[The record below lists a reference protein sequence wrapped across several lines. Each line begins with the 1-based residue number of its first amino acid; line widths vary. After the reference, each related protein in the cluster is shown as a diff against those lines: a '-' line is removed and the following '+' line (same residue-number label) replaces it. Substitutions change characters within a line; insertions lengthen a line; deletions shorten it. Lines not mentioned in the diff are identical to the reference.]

1 MYEIF
6 NNMVMKKLEFDILS
20 MIAESSNYSVMGYS
34 KTLFKSIEEVEKA
47 YDTLQKDGFVAN
59 NLITKKGQEVL
70 DSHRIDNAIILA
82 AGMSTRFVPL
92 NFEKPKGLLEVK
104 GEILVERQIR
114 QLKEKGINDIILVVG
129 YMKEKFE
136 YLKDKYGVILV
147 PTDDYDKKNNF
158 ASVYA
163 ARDFLGNSIVTSSDL
178 YFENNIFQKY
188 AYDSYYCTIYVEG
201 KTAERGIRTDNDDKI
216 IKTMYGDKCYD
227 IWVTL
232 GYAFFSKCFSERM
245 ISIID
250 KIKDFPETAGMFWAD
265 IQDEH
270 LDELYMYAKRCNVSD
285 IQEFDSLEE
294 LRCYDGKYI
303 YNSGSR
309 ILSAISAILSVH
321 ENDITNLI
329 SLRKYKSSMFKFKL
343 NDSEYI
349 CDVNPDDRVT
359 LSYNNNIYKRCTN
372 YVTKEMQLY
381 KLQEYSDITEFIDTD
396 KEVDE
401 LCRLVEDFEE
411 YHKEALPLCAA
422 ENVISPFAN
431 LPLTLGFQE
440 RYIMNNTYSFNMDDN
455 FIGCEKLYPFYK
467 KLSDVCLRV
476 FGAQYTDAR
485 PFTGMHCIDM
495 ITKTICKPGDKM
507 MILSKEYGGHAS
519 VKPVVERLGVTTYDA
534 PYDLAENDLDYKGVN
549 EMISSEGIK
558 YILLAPSDLIKP
570 LNVELIN
577 TKNCILL
584 YDCSQVMG
592 LIAAKLCPNPL
603 LTMDNIIMFGG
614 THKTFPGPAS
624 GLIMTN
630 DEKLHNLMETEIN
643 PKYLRHSQMH
653 QKISLLFALI
663 EFERY
668 GRDYMLKMV
677 ESANYIGSKLREYG
691 FDISD
696 IHGRISETH
705 QVHILTSKSLM
716 DTIYENASKCKI
728 TLNKKHKNLFHGYGI
743 RLGTQ
748 EIARYGWEKEA
759 LDKISLAI
767 KMIAEKD
774 VDVEKVRRL
783 IKELPPK
790 DIHYVFPQSYVERF
804 RCV

>member
-1 MYEIF
+1 
-6 NNMVMKKLEFDILS
+6 MKKKCFDVLMCYSEQITDVETISKRMFLTKEDVTACVAKLIEDSYITRDGISDLGMEFL
-20 MIAESSNYSVMGYS
+20 
-34 KTLFKSIEEVEKA
+34 
-47 YDTLQKDGFVAN
+47 N
-59 NLITKKGQEVL
+59 NHK
-70 DSHRIDNAIILA
+70 IDNAVILA

-104 GEILVERQIR
+104 GEALVERQIL
-114 QLKEKGINDIILVVG
+114 QLKEKGIDEIIIVVG

-136 YLKDKYGVILV
+136 YLKDKYGVILIS
-147 PTDDYDKKNNF
+147 TDDYDKKNNY

-163 ARDFLGNSIVTSSDL
+163 ARNYLKNTIITSSDL

-201 KTAERGIRTDNDDKI
+201 KTAERGIRTNDDDKI

-232 GYAFFSKCFSERM
+232 GYAFYSRQFSER
-245 ISIID
+245 IIAIID
-250 KIKDFPETAGMFWAD
+250 EIKDFPETAGMFWAD

-270 LDELYMYAKRCNVSD
+270 LGELYMYAKRCKASD

-294 LRCYDGKYI
+294 LRCFDNKYV
-303 YNSGSR
+303 YNSGSQ
-309 ILSAISAILSVH
+309 ILSWLSSILSVN
-321 ENDITNLI
+321 ENEINGLI
-329 SLRKYKSSMFKFKL
+329 SLRKYKESMFKFKV
-343 NDSEYI
+343 NGKSYI
-349 CDVNPDDRVT
+349 CDVKPDERKT
-359 LSYNNNIYKRCTN
+359 LSYNNDIYVAFSNSITDKI
-372 YVTKEMQLY
+372 QLY
-381 KLQEYSDITEFIDTD
+381 KQKTVSTDSESIDTD
-396 KEVDE
+396 KELRE
-401 LCRLVEDFEE
+401 LYDLVEDFEE
-411 YHKEALPLCAA
+411 YHKKALPLCAA
-422 ENVISPFAN
+422 ENVISTFAN

-476 FGAQYTDAR
+476 FGAKYTDAR

-507 MILSKEYGGHAS
+507 MILGKEYGGHAS
-519 VKPVVERLGVTTYDA
+519 VKPVVSRLGVTTFDA
-534 PYDLAENDLDYKGVN
+534 PYDLAENDLDYKAVN
-549 EMISSEGIK
+549 DMIKANDIR

-570 LNVELIN
+570 LNVELID
-577 TKNCILL
+577 TTNCVLL

-603 LTMDNIIMFGG
+603 LTMNNIIMFGG

-630 DEKLHNLMETEIN
+630 DKNLHDMMETEIN

-663 EFERY
+663 EFEKY
-668 GRDYMLKMV
+668 GKAYMSQMV
-677 ESANYIGSKLREYG
+677 HSSNYLGMKLREYG
-691 FDISD
+691 FNVAD

-705 QVHILTSKSLM
+705 QIHIFTSKEVM
-716 DTIYENASKCKI
+716 DTIYENASKCKV

-748 EIARYGWEKEA
+748 EIARYNWDDSILDDIA
-759 LDKISLAI
+759 LVLNKLR
-767 KMIAEKD
+767 D
-774 VDVEKVRRL
+774 VDMDCKIVSDIVNN
-783 IKELPPK
+783 LPAK
-790 DIHYVFPQSYVERF
+790 KLDFVFSDEEIASFVKFIR
-804 RCV
+804 

>member
-1 MYEIF
+1 MRKI
-6 NNMVMKKLEFDILS
+6 EFDILCQ
-20 MIAESSNYSVMGYS
+20 IAESKVIS
-34 KTLFKSIEEVEKA
+34 KNDFAKVLFKSMEEVENA
-47 YDTLQKDGFVAN
+47 YN
-59 NLITKKGQEVL
+59 SLIKEGLVVNEKVSAKGQNVL
-70 DSHRIDNAIILA
+70 DSHRIDNAVILA

-92 NFEKPKGLLEVK
+92 NYEKPKGLLEVK
-104 GEILVERQIR
+104 GEVLIERQIR
-114 QLKEKGINDIILVVG
+114 QLKEKGIDEIIIVVG

-136 YLKDKYGVILV
+136 YLKDKYGVTLV
-147 PTDDYDKKNNF
+147 PTDDYDKKNNY

-163 ARDFLGNSIVTSSDL
+163 AKDYLKNTIITSSDL

-188 AYDSYYCTIYVEG
+188 AYDSYYCTIYIEG
-201 KTAERGIRTDNDDKI
+201 KTAERGIRTNDDDKI

-232 GYAFFSKCFSERM
+232 GYAFFSKQFSERM
-245 ISIID
+245 IAIID
-250 KIKDFPETAGMFWAD
+250 DIKDFPETAGMFWAD

-270 LDELYMYAKRCNVSD
+270 LGELYMYAKRCVASD

-294 LRCYDGKYI
+294 LREYDGKYI
-303 YNSGSR
+303 YNSGSK
-309 ILSAISAILSVH
+309 ILSSICSILSIH
-321 ENDITNLI
+321 ENDITGLV
-329 SLRKYKSSMFKFKL
+329 SLRKFKESMFKFKV
-343 NDSEYI
+343 NGREYI
-349 CDVNPDDRVT
+349 CDVNPDDRKT
-359 LSYNNNIYKRCTN
+359 ISYNNNIYQICSN
-372 YVTKEMQLY
+372 SVTDAVQLY
-381 KLQEYSDITEFIDTD
+381 KLQKITGDTEIVDTD

-401 LCRLVEDFEE
+401 LYQLVEDFEE

-431 LPLTLGFQE
+431 LPLSLGFQE

-476 FGAQYTDAR
+476 FGAQFTDAR

-507 MILSKEYGGHAS
+507 MILGKEYGGHAS
-519 VKPVVERLGVTTYDA
+519 VKPVVERLGVTTYNA
-534 PYDLAENDLDYKGVN
+534 PYDLAENDLDYKAVN
-549 EMISSEGIK
+549 DMIQTEGIK

-570 LNVELIN
+570 LNVELID
-577 TKNCILL
+577 TTNCVLL

-603 LTMDNIIMFGG
+603 LTMTNIIMFGG

-630 DEKLHNLMETEIN
+630 NEELHNLMETEIN

-663 EFERY
+663 EFEKY
-668 GRDYMLKMV
+668 GREYMQKMV
-677 ESANYIGSKLREYG
+677 HSANYIGAKLRGYG
-691 FDISD
+691 FTISD

-705 QVHILTSKSLM
+705 QVHILTSKELM

-748 EIARYGWEKEA
+748 EIARYGWDDEA
-759 LDKISLAI
+759 LDKIALAI
-767 KMIAEKD
+767 KMIAEKN
-774 VDVEKVRRL
+774 VDVEAVNNL
-783 IKELPPK
+783 IKELPSK
-790 DIHYVFPQSYVERF
+790 EIHYAFPKSYTNRF
-804 RCV
+804 DFAI

>member
-1 MYEIF
+1 
-6 NNMVMKKLEFDILS
+6 MVMTNKQFNVLLLLDSKGKFD
-20 MIAESSNYSVMGYS
+20 SNYFSNQLFESEDIIKENFENLVSEGY
-34 KTLFKSIEEVEKA
+34 VN
-47 YDTLQKDGFVAN
+47 DDG
-59 NLITKKGQEVL
+59 LTDKGHAEL
-70 DSHRIDNAIILA
+70 ERHRIDNAVILA
-82 AGMSTRFVPL
+82 DGMSTRFVPL
-92 NFEKPKGLLEVK
+92 NYEKPKGLLEVN
-104 GEILVERQIR
+104 GEVLIERQIR
-114 QLKEKGINDIILVVG
+114 QLKEKGIEEIIIVVG
-129 YMKEKFE
+129 YMKEKFD
-136 YLKDKYGVILV
+136 YLKEKFGCILI
-147 PTDDYDKKNNF
+147 PTDDYDKKNNY

-163 ARDFLGNSIVTSSDL
+163 AREYLKNTIITSSDL

-188 AYDSYYCTIYVEG
+188 AFDSYYCTIYIEG
-201 KTAERGIRTDNDDKI
+201 KTAERGIRTNDDDKI

-232 GYAFFSKCFSERM
+232 GYAFYSKQFSERM

-250 KIKDFPETAGMFWAD
+250 EIKDFPETSNMFWAD

-270 LDELYMYAKRCNVSD
+270 LGELYMYAKRCKNSD

-294 LRCYDGKYI
+294 LRQYDKKYV
-303 YNSGSR
+303 YNSGSK
-309 ILSAISAILSVH
+309 ILSNICSILSIH
-321 ENDITNLI
+321 ENDITSLV
-329 SLRKYKSSMFKFKL
+329 SLRRFKESMFKFKV
-343 NDSEYI
+343 NGDEYI
-349 CDVNPDDRVT
+349 CDVNPDERVT
-359 LSYNNNIYKRCTN
+359 LSYNNNIYQARPN
-372 YVTKEMQLY
+372 FVTKELQLY
-381 KLQEYSDITEFIDTD
+381 KLQKENTSTISVNARA
-396 KEVDE
+396 EVDE
-401 LCRLVEDFEE
+401 LYGLVKEFEE
-411 YHKEALPLCAA
+411 YHEEALPLCAA

-431 LPLTLGFQE
+431 LPLSLGFQE

-476 FGAQYTDAR
+476 FGAKFTDAR

-507 MILSKEYGGHAS
+507 MILGKEYGGHAS
-519 VKPVVERLGVTTYDA
+519 VKPVVERLGVITYDA
-534 PYDLAENDLDYKGVN
+534 PYDLAENDLDYKSVN
-549 EMISSEGIK
+549 EMVKNNGIK

-570 LNVELIN
+570 LNVELID
-577 TKNCILL
+577 TTNCVLL

-603 LTMDNIIMFGG
+603 LTMNNIIMFGG

-630 DEKLHNLMETEIN
+630 KEELHNMMETEIN

-663 EFERY
+663 EFEKY
-668 GRDYMLKMV
+668 GREYMEKMV
-677 ESANYIGSKLREYG
+677 HSANYIGQKLRDYG
-691 FDISD
+691 FTISD

-705 QVHILTSKSLM
+705 QVHILTSKELM

-748 EIARYGWEKEA
+748 ELARYAWDDEA
-759 LDKISLAI
+759 LDIIALCIKKIS
-767 KMIAEKD
+767 EKD
-774 VDVEKVRRL
+774 VNIDEVKRLMSELPSKEIHYAFPEKV
-783 IKELPPK
+783 INMFAKFE
-790 DIHYVFPQSYVERF
+790 
-804 RCV
+804 